1 MLDQQIN
8 LLKKLSYDKR
18 LFKREILRSFR
29 WLKSYEILKLHK
41 WLIENYGKTHGDV
54 IQDVFEFI
62 TA

>member
-29 WLKSYEILKLHK
+29 WLKSYEIIKLYK
-41 WLIENYGKTHGDV
+41 WLKENYGKTHSDV

-62 TA
+62 AA